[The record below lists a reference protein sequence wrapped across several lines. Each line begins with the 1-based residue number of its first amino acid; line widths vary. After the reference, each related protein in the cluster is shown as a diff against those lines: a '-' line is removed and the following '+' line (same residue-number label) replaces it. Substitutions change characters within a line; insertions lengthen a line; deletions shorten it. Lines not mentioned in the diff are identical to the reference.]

1 MDDELD
7 TSEIKSWRS
16 IITLIIF
23 VITNIIV
30 LFPFHIPIYVPR
42 WLTNGILDL
51 LSAIRIIPH
60 RTRPRYNHKQPIF
73 VKLRFPLNFIT
84 APLTADLFLLAI
96 LAIGRKEVHDGIV
109 GADNINPIDIMV
121 FFLTLAYIAISIDAS
136 GLIRYLAF
144 KVLQKA
150 GKVGHRL
157 FFYLFLFFFG
167 LGSFIGNDP
176 IILSGTA
183 FLAYMTRV
191 SSNIVHPRA
200 WIHSQFAVA
209 NIASAILVSSNPTN
223 LVLAG
228 AFKIKFIVYTA
239 NMIVPVV
246 VTAIILFPFLLYII
260 FADESLI
267 PLSITM
273 HELSEDQKK
282 KPPVNPNIPHA
293 RGTAEE
299 KEEADDKEGKQLSL
313 EEIMNPFLDKKGAS
327 FGGLI
332 MATTLI
338 TLLAINASG
347 KEHPVFWVTLPAAFV
362 MFCWDLVF
370 GWLHRQETREIS
382 AKGRREVEQ
391 ARTEREMR
399 ERVALQEK
407 MDPRTLTSDQA
418 DQYDASGLHH
428 RSEHADYD
436 ISLKSTDSDIASKNF
451 DPECGTPLSVSVLVD
466 KEKFPELQ
474 LPGGVAMDNK
484 QLARASSPQAM
495 DSRQTTES
503 TIYEGKPGY
512 TQTLD
517 SPQTTE
523 STIYEENPGYPYHQ
537 DNIPC
542 SLVSL
547 ATDLYKWSQETFPTT
562 TVVVSHMP
570 FALVPFAF
578 TMFILVQALV
588 TKGWVPVFAYGWD
601 HWVEKTGTI
610 GSIGGMGFLSVILCN
625 FAGTNIGTTILLSRV
640 IQAWQK
646 IHEASGIPISDRT
659 WWATVYSMA
668 LGVNYGAF
676 STAFSASLAGLLWRD
691 ILARK
696 HIRVGSLEFARVNLP
711 IIAISMVVGCAV
723 LAGEVYIVRSD
734 KPYVPA

>member
-7 TSEIKSWRS
+7 TSKIKSWRS

-30 LFPFHIPIYVPR
+30 LFPFHIPLYLPR
-42 WLTNGILDL
+42 WLTNGVLDV
-51 LSAIRIIPH
+51 LSAMRIIPH
-60 RTRPRYNHKQPIF
+60 RTRSRSNDKQSIF
-73 VKLRFPLNFIT
+73 VKFRFPLNFIT
-84 APLTADLFLLAI
+84 APLIADLFLLAI

-157 FFYLFLFFFG
+157 FFYLFVFFFG

-200 WIHSQFAVA
+200 WIHSQFAIA

-246 VTAIILFPFLLYII
+246 VTAIVLFPFLLYII
-260 FADESLI
+260 FADEDLI

-282 KPPVNPNIPHA
+282 KAPVNPNIPHA

-299 KEEADDKEGKQLSL
+299 KEETDDKEGKQLSL

-332 MATTLI
+332 MAATLI

-347 KEHPVFWVTLPAAFV
+347 KENPVFWVTLPAAFV
-362 MFCWDLVF
+362 MFCWDLAF
-370 GWLHRQETREIS
+370 CTREI
-382 AKGRREVEQ
+382 ATKGRQEVENAQ
-391 ARTEREMR
+391 AEREMR
-399 ERVALQEK
+399 KREEQQALPER
-407 MDPRTLTSDQA
+407 MDPEALGSEQSEK
-418 DQYDASGLHH
+418 YDATGLRHC
-428 RSEHADYD
+428 SEHTNDD
-436 ISLKSTDSDIASKNF
+436 ISLESPNSDIASKK
-451 DPECGTPLSVSVLVD
+451 PYLECGTQFSLSVLVD

-474 LPGGVAMDNK
+474 PPGAVAMDSK
-484 QLARASSPQAM
+484 QPARASSPEAL
-495 DSRQTTES
+495 DSRQTTDT
-503 TIYEGKPGY
+503 TI
-512 TQTLD
+512 D
-517 SPQTTE
+517 
-523 STIYEENPGYPYHQ
+523 EEKRGYPYHQ
-537 DNIPC
+537 DNGPRT
-542 SLVSL
+542 LTSL
-547 ATDLYKWSQETFPTT
+547 AGDIYRWSQETFPTV

-601 HWVEKTGTI
+601 HWVEKTGTV

-646 IHEASGIPISDRT
+646 IHEVSGIPISDRT
-659 WWATVYSMA
+659 WWATIYSMA
-668 LGVNYGAF
+668 IGVNYGAF

-734 KPYVPA
+734 NPHVSA